1 MVSPEV
7 SVVIATRDRPQLMRR
22 AVRSV
27 LAQEGIKSIEVLLI
41 FDGVRPNEKLDAPTD
56 IDPGP
61 HAVRTLR
68 NKRTPGLTG
77 ARNTGIEAAT
87 APLIA
92 FCDDDDEWKP
102 QKLITQLKLMADPE
116 VLLAATGIEI
126 HSTGGVHQ
134 RLAPPTVNLED
145 LLRSRITELHPSSF
159 LLRADAL
166 REVGMIDEELPA
178 SYGEDYD
185 LLLRIV
191 KRGRIVAER
200 SCLTI
205 IHWDRA
211 SFFTEKW
218 QGIVDGLGY
227 LLEKHPEFER
237 TRSGRARIEGQIAF
251 AHAAKGDLRDARRW
265 ARKSLGNDFLQS
277 RAYLAMIVGTRA
289 ISGER
294 VVSTLN
300 RRGRG
305 M

>member
-1 MVSPEV
+1 GLNGEADVDGDKNEENLVVSPEV

-41 FDGVRPNEKLDAPTD
+41 FDGVRPNEKLDAHTD

-68 NKRTPGLTG
+68 NKRTPGLAG

-159 LLRADAL
+159 
-166 REVGMIDEELPA
+166 
-178 SYGEDYD
+178 
-185 LLLRIV
+185 
-191 KRGRIVAER
+191 
-200 SCLTI
+200 
-205 IHWDRA
+205 
-211 SFFTEKW
+211 
-218 QGIVDGLGY
+218 
-227 LLEKHPEFER
+227 
-237 TRSGRARIEGQIAF
+237 
-251 AHAAKGDLRDARRW
+251 
-265 ARKSLGNDFLQS
+265 
-277 RAYLAMIVGTRA
+277 
-289 ISGER
+289 
-294 VVSTLN
+294 
-300 RRGRG
+300 
-305 M
+305 